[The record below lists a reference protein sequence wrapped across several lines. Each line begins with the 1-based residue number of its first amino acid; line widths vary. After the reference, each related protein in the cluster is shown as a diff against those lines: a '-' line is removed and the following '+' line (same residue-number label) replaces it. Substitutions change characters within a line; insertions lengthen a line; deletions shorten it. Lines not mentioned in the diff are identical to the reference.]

1 MSLYLNSTED
11 PAPGAL
17 SESPAGEKNQR
28 VRSRTELIIR
38 DEHFTNPGLA
48 ILAAQQLLPR
58 LDAVSKE
65 IEGVREGQDI
75 EYLHRMRV
83 ASRRLRAA
91 LPIFAPCLP
100 RKKYGRWLADIRR
113 ITRVLGDARDADV
126 QIAALRKY
134 RKKVIKSGE
143 AETGIKKSGDEAIIE
158 GLGYLLSK
166 TRERRGEYQKEI
178 ISALSDIEKH
188 HVIEEIRQS
197 VVDGAARAGG
207 LRKKSRMIGIPP
219 TAVLNIGRGIDKLL
233 AYDEWVK
240 YPDAVAEHHAMRIA
254 AKQLRYMMELY
265 SPLYRRG
272 LKKPI
277 SQVARLQE
285 ILGELHDCDVW
296 IDRVTYLLLKER
308 TKPRVLRD
316 SDRPGPVVIAGL
328 KQFLNDREKERR
340 FIYRRFFRRWQSL
353 SQAGMW
359 QALKISLLNEVKT
372 PFTARG
378 NVNED
383 TALLSVRDLAR
394 AFTPGIP
401 HASHVSMLALALFD
415 SLSGVHGLNRDD
427 RLLLESA
434 ALLHE
439 IGCCGGRK
447 GHPER
452 SAAMILSDEYLPY
465 GIPERCI
472 IALAVANHRTKSDT
486 RSDGLLSVL
495 SESDRQ
501 RALLMAS
508 ILRIADGLDIHR
520 NGEVASVSCTIKG
533 KLVVLTITS
542 EGITGADQLKVLA
555 KAGLFTRITGY
566 TVSFGPI
573 TTATGVPVIRSGN

>member
-1 MSLYLNSTED
+1 MSVNLNSQGDVATR
-11 PAPGAL
+11 APSG
-17 SESPAGEKNQR
+17 SPAGEKNGR
-28 VRSRTELIIR
+28 GYSRTGPINR
-38 DEHFTNPGLA
+38 DDYFCNPGLA
-48 ILAAQQLLPR
+48 IFASQQLLPR

-65 IEGVREGQDI
+65 IVGIRAGEDI

-91 LPIFAPCLP
+91 LPVFAPCLP

-134 RKKVIKSGE
+134 RKKVMKSGDGD
-143 AETGIKKSGDEAIIE
+143 TGGKKPGDEAIME

-166 TRERRGEYQKEI
+166 TRERRTEYQKEI
-178 ISALSDIEKH
+178 ISALSNIEKH
-188 HVIEEIRQS
+188 HVIEEIRES
-197 VVDGAARAGG
+197 VVSGAARAGS
-207 LRKKSRMIGIPP
+207 LRKKSRMTGIPP
-219 TAVLNIGRGIDKLL
+219 TAVLHIGKGIDKLL
-233 AYDEWVK
+233 MYDEWVK

-277 SQVARLQE
+277 SQVTRLQE

-328 KQFLNDREKERR
+328 KQFLTDREKERR
-340 FIYRRFFRRWQSL
+340 FIYRRFSRRWESL
-353 SQAGMW
+353 SRAGAW
-359 QALKISLLNEVKT
+359 QATRTMLVTGAKT
-372 PFTARG
+372 QFIARG
-378 NVNED
+378 NFTED
-383 TALLSVRDLAR
+383 EALQSVRDLAR

-401 HASHVSMLALALFD
+401 HASHVGMLALALFD
-415 SLSGVHGLNRDD
+415 SLSEVHGLNGDD

-439 IGCCGGRK
+439 IGFCDGRK

-452 SAAMILSDEYLPY
+452 GAAMILSDEYLPY

-472 IALAVANHRTKSDT
+472 IALSVANHRTKADIHA
-486 RSDGLLSVL
+486 DGLLSVL
-495 SESDRQ
+495 PEPARR
-501 RALLMAS
+501 RALLIAS
-508 ILRIADGLDIHR
+508 LLRIADGLDVHH
-520 NGEVASVSCTIKG
+520 NGEVSSVASIIKG
-533 KLVVLTITS
+533 KQVVLTIAS
-542 EGITGADQLKVLA
+542 DAITGPDQLKVLA
-555 KAGLFTRITGY
+555 KADLFTRVSGY

-573 TTATGVPVIRSGN
+573 PPHTAQ